1 MSPESVNRI
10 AGGYLDY
17 VCLLL
22 CLRFD
27 GCVCA
32 CVCVCGVMDLEK
44 RRKTEVMVRK
54 KIVKKDYKIIF

>member
-27 GCVCA
+27 GCVCVFVCL
-32 CVCVCGVMDLEK
+32 CVCVCVCVVMDLEK
-44 RRKTEVMVRK
+44 RRKTEVTVRK
-54 KIVKKDYKIIF
+54 K

>member
-10 AGGYLDY
+10 VGGYLDY

-27 GCVCA
+27 GCVCVFVRV
-32 CVCVCGVMDLEK
+32 CVCVVMDLEK
-44 RRKTEVMVRK
+44 PRKTKVAV
-54 KIVKKDYKIIF
+54 